1 MDNNINNFNCEYNFI
16 EIYKKSQDEYNK
28 IHNHY
33 QFINSLYQKTTKEFI
48 EYDLKYKEICKNIEY
63 VSENDKNYYDYMY
76 EIKSKEVFVV
86 TQNHD
91 QLKKTYDQ
99 KKNIYE
105 YYKKINNILDNKYEK
120 LIPLF
125 KTNSLNMK
133 LWEKYFFHA
142 FDLMIKSNEFK
153 NIVLQHSSFP
163 IINENI
169 DFIVTKNP
177 YVSEYNNKNTYTIFN
192 GYLSLPPG
200 KQTNT
205 HFTVEYKFDI
215 KNIHTE
221 TINIEIYEVNS
232 STNGF
237 VYSVENIFF
246 DFKNI
251 IKIILYNKF
260 IEKKSKINNIKPDI
274 EHNIETFIDNKII
287 SMLNI

>member
-1 MDNNINNFNCEYNFI
+1 MDNNINNFNYEYNFI
-16 EIYKKSQDEYNK
+16 QIYKKSQDEYNK

-125 KTNSLNMK
+125 KTNSSNMK

-221 TINIEIYEVNS
+221 TINIEIYEVTS